1 MKWFL
6 SMECALFRY
15 RFRFLTTEAQ
25 RAIMDEFDIT
35 YKDEIAALGGKTAT
49 GINVF
54 SAFDD
59 RLKEIRE
66 YNRKHPVARVVDAND
81 DSEAIL
87 KEEPQIEFSG
97 ELSMIFNR
105 SSLTMGSPDI
115 KQYLNTRDPRG
126 TDWLQAECD
135 VSIRGGWFWHKSES
149 PKKLRL
155 ELFIMVDNLLVDT
168 MLFGVFTLLSIFT
181 TLRVCLDEVV
191 QKVYLPKKH
200 WR

>member
-1 MKWFL
+1 MILVLLILIGVVQLLMVLACSFVWMVAYLCHFCCCSATSNELVQFYTVFFSK
-6 SMECALFRY
+6 
-15 RFRFLTTEAQ
+15 FLT
-25 RAIMDEFDIT
+25 I
-35 YKDEIAALGGKTAT
+35 KD
-49 GINVF
+49 
-54 SAFDD
+54 
-59 RLKEIRE
+59 
-66 YNRKHPVARVVDAND
+66 KHA
-81 DSEAIL
+81 
-87 KEEPQIEFSG
+87 
-97 ELSMIFNR
+97 LSMIFNR